1 MAMCVLDKQEIY
13 WNDGNTP
20 KGKGRE
26 IVGLGCRA
34 EPPVAGLQGRS
45 VVKACVKP
53 NYASG

>member
-34 EPPVAGLQGRS
+34 LGSQSLREAELRLGMKS
-45 VVKACVKP
+45 
-53 NYASG
+53 

>member
-34 EPPVAGLQGRS
+34 EPPVAGLQGAR
-45 VVKACVKP
+45 
-53 NYASG
+53 